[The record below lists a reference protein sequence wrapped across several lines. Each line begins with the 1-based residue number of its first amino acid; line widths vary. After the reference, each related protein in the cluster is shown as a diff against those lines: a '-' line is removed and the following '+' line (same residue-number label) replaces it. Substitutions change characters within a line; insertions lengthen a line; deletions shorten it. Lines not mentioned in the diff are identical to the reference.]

1 MWPNV
6 QMNEVFHHRAAVSVP
21 CHQQEELWMGVCGFE
36 VKMRL
41 TISLSCLNWPQLFA
55 NMHSIHWCC
64 CCLLETGTPLW
75 ENMNEELYFFGVRRH
90 LRYWPIY
97 GQVQVSWVLLFYE
110 LPRWFASYPYSSD
123 SLTVLKETFAPVL
136 NNHHLAQMMISMCS
150 HSCTMYL
157 YSEKTAWPWSVVNQW
172 SGWMLSPCSVVCI
185 MNAPVVSAHTLECD
199 TGARKVMWSH
209 RSCLVISCL
218 PHLKTVHNLVVYH
231 TITFLI

>member
-1 MWPNV
+1 MHVNFLTSNLIHYPFLYTFYTKIWKFIHDFDFPHIDGGICGEMWPNV

-21 CHQQEELWMGVCGFE
+21 CHQEELWMGLCGFE

-110 LPRWFASYPYSSD
+110 LPRWFASYPYSS
-123 SLTVLKETFAPVL
+123 
-136 NNHHLAQMMISMCS
+136 
-150 HSCTMYL
+150 
-157 YSEKTAWPWSVVNQW
+157 
-172 SGWMLSPCSVVCI
+172 
-185 MNAPVVSAHTLECD
+185 
-199 TGARKVMWSH
+199 
-209 RSCLVISCL
+209 
-218 PHLKTVHNLVVYH
+218 
-231 TITFLI
+231 